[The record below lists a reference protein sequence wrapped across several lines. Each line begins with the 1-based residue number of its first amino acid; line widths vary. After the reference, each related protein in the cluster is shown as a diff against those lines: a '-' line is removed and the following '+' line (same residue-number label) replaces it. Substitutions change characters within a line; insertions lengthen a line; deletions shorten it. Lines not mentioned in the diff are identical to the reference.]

1 MDDFINA
8 YFLCTDAILQFAPSR
23 RKGFPDMKLYHSPGA
38 CSQAVLIALREAGLP
53 ADVARVDLATHRLAD
68 GGDYLQVNPRG
79 YVPLLE
85 LDDGSRH
92 TEVAALLQYVAEQA
106 PAAALLPAAGTR
118 ERFEVLQWLAF
129 VSSELHKVFSPWLWH
144 KETDDATRKACK
156 DKLALRFG
164 ELDRRLADHTWLAG
178 ERFTVADAYAF
189 TIVAWAPML
198 GMSLA
203 AWPHLQAYLQRVAS
217 RPAVREVL
225 QADGLLKA

>member
-1 MDDFINA
+1 
-8 YFLCTDAILQFAPSR
+8 
-23 RKGFPDMKLYHSPGA
+23 MKLYHSPGA
-38 CSQAVLIALREAGLP
+38 CSQAVLIALREAALP
-53 ADVARVDLATHRLAD
+53 ADVAKVDLASHRLAG

-106 PAAALLPAAGTR
+106 PASGLLPAAGTR
-118 ERFEVLQWLAF
+118 ERFEALQWLAF

-156 DKLALRFG
+156 DKLALRFA
-164 ELDRRLADHTWLAG
+164 ELDRRLAGREWLVG
-178 ERFTVADAYAF
+178 ERFTVVDAYAY

-198 GMSLA
+198 GLPLA
-203 AWPHLQAYLQRVAS
+203 AYPNLQAYLQRVSA
-217 RPAVREVL
+217 RAAVRAVL